1 VATSLRVSFILW
13 TGFNSWLTAG
23 GRPPTAAFREAAMG
37 FLDGMLGK
45 GGKWFDCGKTLQG
58 VAGTLSRMPAPQI
71 KEDGIFGA
79 YLVPDDKAILNNRK
93 GARNKND
100 MLELRVR
107 LPEAQAAGYLSAV
120 KSLMDRKVWATGAL
134 VNDDAKDG
142 KAELHPVDVLW
153 GRLAADLYPEWVKG
167 MMTTLRDPA
176 TEVQV
181 FRLAAASDASK
192 SGAPAPALSERLVKL
207 VFPYPAKGSA
217 PNPELKYE
225 IKATASLNADFQIN
239 HERIRERLELVI
251 NLKPAKAEG
260 GPVLFAADMVI
271 FWN

>member
-1 VATSLRVSFILW
+1 
-13 TGFNSWLTAG
+13 
-23 GRPPTAAFREAAMG
+23 MG

-58 VAGTLSRMPAPQI
+58 VAGTLSRMPSPQI

-79 YLVPDDKAILNNRK
+79 WLVPDDKSVLNNRK
-93 GARNKND
+93 AARNKND
-100 MLELRVR
+100 MLELRLR
-107 LPEAQAAGYLSAV
+107 LPEAQATAYLNAV
-120 KSLMDRKVWATGAL
+120 KSLADRKVWATGAL
-134 VNDDAKDG
+134 VNDDGKEG
-142 KAELHPVDVLW
+142 KAELHPVDVIW
-153 GRLAADLYPEWVKG
+153 GRLPAEMYPEWVKG

-181 FRLAAASDASK
+181 FRLAASSDASK
-192 SGAPAPALSERLVKL
+192 SGAPAPASSERTVKL
-207 VFPYPAKGSA
+207 IFPYPAKGGA

-225 IKATASLNADFQIN
+225 IKSTGALNADFQLN
-239 HERIRERLELVI
+239 HERIRERLELVL

-260 GPVLFAADMVI
+260 GPVVFVADLVI